1 MVMMTDNIITIVYF
15 VIKENLA
22 MKKSEALYE
31 LLDLCG
37 TAIGNQLHCRHTAKA
52 IALTIDDYFQS
63 RLIKFL
69 VTVDDFYAI
78 ADELTDVSGNKS
90 CIMKIRTFE
99 EMQLVELFLTMVES
113 TGTSQ

>member
-69 VTVDDFYAI
+69 VAVDDFYAI

-90 CIMKIRTFE
+90 CIMKMRW
-99 EMQLVELFLTMVES
+99 
-113 TGTSQ
+113 SQ